1 MNRYK
6 ISLIW
11 TGLGIVT
18 VALRFLL
25 SGSPELIER
34 YYSRGL
40 FLGIRSLIDYT
51 TANLPFPVLYLV
63 VSGVALSVFLKT
75 RQWWLKAGT
84 RLSKLTDVVFGVLGF
99 TGGAVFFFLLLWG
112 FNYGRI
118 PVEEQ
123 LSLKLEPLTIE
134 ELQTEL
140 YEEAGAI
147 IQSRA
152 LIPGADTSAIGAEA
166 LPEDLEDQVR
176 FALEGLLDE
185 QGFPVKGHVRAKR
198 IYPKGIFLRF
208 SSSGMYF
215 PWSGEGQ
222 VDAGLDPLSVI
233 SVMAHEL
240 AHGYGFGDEG
250 TCNFWAYVACAA
262 SDNPIIAYAGHLD
275 HFRTLAAYYLRY
287 DREAYFEFR
296 SQLPAGIQADLDAI
310 NENLRRYPDI
320 MPELRYVAYDTY
332 LKAQGIKE
340 GIKNYSRVV
349 MMVKAWKEA
358 RKL

>member
-6 ISLIW
+6 RSLIW
-11 TGLGIVT
+11 IGLGATAIV
-18 VALRFLL
+18 VRFAL
-25 SGSPELIER
+25 GGAPELTER

-40 FLGIRSLIDYT
+40 FLGIRTAIDYT
-51 TANLPFPVLYLV
+51 TAQLPFPVLYLV
-63 VSGVALSVFLKT
+63 VLGVVIFAFVKIRSGWQKPVT
-75 RQWWLKAGT
+75 RMRKLAGAAM
-84 RLSKLTDVVFGVLGF
+84 GILGF
-99 TGGAVFFFLLLWG
+99 IGAAVFFFLLLWG

-118 PVEEQ
+118 PVEQQ
-123 LSLKLEPLTIE
+123 LSLQLKPLNIQ
-134 ELQTEL
+134 ELKEEL
-140 YEEAGAI
+140 YEEAEAI
-147 IQSRA
+147 IQLRA
-152 LIPGADTSAIGAEA
+152 LIPGADTSAIPAAA

-176 FALEGLLDE
+176 FTLEGVLDE
-185 QGFPVKGHVRAKR
+185 QGFPVVGNVRAKR

-222 VDAGLDPLSVI
+222 VDAGLDPLSII

-250 TCNFWAYVACAA
+250 TCNFWAYVTCAA
-262 SDNPIIAYAGHLD
+262 ADDPLIAYAGHLD
-275 HFRTLAAYYLRY
+275 HFRTLAAHYLHY
-287 DREAYFEFR
+287 DQEAYFEFR
-296 SQLPAGIQADLDAI
+296 AQLPIGIQADLDAI
-310 NENLRRYPDI
+310 NENLRQYPDI
-320 MPELRYVAYDTY
+320 LPELRYVAYDTY
-332 LKAQGIKE
+332 LKAQGISE